1 MTIQRTPSP
10 VFAALWGTW
19 ITAVFI
25 ALANPARPLMGLLV
39 LLAFFAVEVPA
50 TVIKGGRNA
59 RDTLSEITTWLQ
71 RKTSHHRRL
80 RGWNLVLLALIVAI
94 CWLFMRTVA
103 HYSQSDILGLVLA
116 ASVGLFLWDHLV
128 SPDVHG

>member
-50 TVIKGGRNA
+50 TVMKGGRNA

-94 CWLFMRTVA
+94 CCKCRRACCVRK
-103 HYSQSDILGLVLA
+103 YS
-116 ASVGLFLWDHLV
+116 H
-128 SPDVHG
+128 